1 MKKRQIE
8 LSLAVVRVL
17 TTPLSSRVMRPEFGS
32 RLYELL
38 DRKVDSSFMLDAISW
53 TYEAIEK
60 NLAEV
65 KVDNVE
71 IQPLSDGIF
80 KIVVEF
86 NEGMSVDVEFK

>member
-1 MKKRQIE
+1 
-8 LSLAVVRVL
+8 
-17 TTPLSSRVMRPEFGS
+17 MRPEFGS

>member
-17 TTPLSSRVMRPEFGS
+17 TTPLGSRVMRPEFGS

-38 DRKVDSSFMLDAISW
+38 DRNVDSSFMLDAISW

-60 NLAEV
+60 NLKEV
-65 KVDNVE
+65 VDNVE
-71 IQPLSDGIF
+71 VKPLSDGIF
-80 KIVVEF
+80 KIVVWF
-86 NEGMSVDVEFK
+86 NEGMSVEVNFK